1 MKRVLSTYRV
11 EEFINITNTLLK
23 KRIFFLPIIRSTRF
37 FFNYSPFCYRA
48 GYCLK
53 QDYIRSISIRYG
65 FFRIR
70 KFRFEQYLSA
80 LVNKRCCS

>member
-23 KRIFFLPIIRSTRF
+23 KRIFFLPIIRSTRS

-53 QDYIRSISIRYG
+53 QELDKEYIYTVWIFS
-65 FFRIR
+65 
-70 KFRFEQYLSA
+70 
-80 LVNKRCCS
+80 NKKIPF